1 MITEQETE
9 FQKENEYTPGFLK
22 SLRIL
27 AVSRGEA
34 MAIWSWNTFMAC
46 MIAGRGSP
54 PLVPTVLSTAAV
66 VFITLSVYLYN
77 DFIDIDTD
85 RMSSLK
91 RNRPLPQQRVSRT
104 NALRTVLLSGVLGLT
119 LALFVSGYSFLFA
132 LLHFSLFTVYSF
144 PKIRLKSRFLFKEL
158 IIALGI
164 PLTGL
169 VGIYAVANTFSVHA
183 FFACIVFAVF
193 TYTGQPVLTDS
204 TDIEEDRRTGVSSLA
219 TKLSWRRRVH
229 VLIAGTVIVMVVIP
243 LLYRIF
249 GFNTALPVYAV
260 VGGLVFLGV
269 VMPMLTMFEEK
280 LVIKAKKIAYV
291 YFALLQVFFVIG
303 SLDIHF

>member
-1 MITEQETE
+1 M
-9 FQKENEYTPGFLK
+9 
-22 SLRIL
+22 
-27 AVSRGEA
+27 
-34 MAIWSWNTFMAC
+34 
-46 MIAGRGSP
+46 
-54 PLVPTVLSTAAV
+54 
-66 VFITLSVYLYN
+66 
-77 DFIDIDTD
+77 
-85 RMSSLK
+85 
-91 RNRPLPQQRVSRT
+91 
-104 NALRTVLLSGVLGLT
+104 
-119 LALFVSGYSFLFA
+119 
-132 LLHFSLFTVYSF
+132 
-144 PKIRLKSRFLFKEL
+144 
-158 IIALGI
+158 
-164 PLTGL
+164 
-169 VGIYAVANTFSVHA
+169 
-183 FFACIVFAVF
+183 
-193 TYTGQPVLTDS
+193 LTDS

-260 VGGLVFLGV
+260 VGGLVFLWV

>member
-1 MITEQETE
+1 M
-9 FQKENEYTPGFLK
+9 F
-22 SLRIL
+22 
-27 AVSRGEA
+27 
-34 MAIWSWNTFMAC
+34 IWSWNTFMAC

-54 PLVPTVLSTAAV
+54 PVVPTVLSTAAV
-66 VFITLSVYLYN
+66 VYITLSVYLYN
-77 DFIDIDTD
+77 DFTDITTD
-85 RMSSLK
+85 KMSSLK

-104 NALRTVLLSGVLGLT
+104 NALRTIMLSGVLGLT
-119 LALFVSGYSFLFA
+119 LAFFVSGYSFLFA
-132 LLHFSLFTVYSF
+132 LLHFSLFIVYSF
-144 PKIRLKSRFLFKEL
+144 PKIRLKRRFLFKEL

-169 VGIYAVANTFSVHA
+169 VGIYAVGNTFSVHA

-204 TDIEEDRRTGVSSLA
+204 TDIEEDRQTGVSSLA

-229 VLIAGTVIVMVVIP
+229 VLIAGTVIVMIVIP

-260 VGGLVFLGV
+260 VGGLIFLGA
-269 VMPMLTMFEEK
+269 VMPMLTTFEER

-291 YFALLQVFFVIG
+291 YFVLLQVFFVIG
-303 SLDIHF
+303 SLEILF